1 MTSRP
6 PLPSVAD
13 ALALRAWALR
23 VLAGAVVDDSPA
35 SRQPARAWT
44 LLLRAER
51 CALPLR
57 ARLGAAAGGLPPEAA
72 RVLEEYATEE
82 TKRFLSVAAQL
93 RTAGAELARR
103 GWTGVV
109 LKGGAAAAEG
119 GEPVD
124 VVDLDLLLE
133 PARAA
138 EFAAFL
144 DAGLGARVGGGD
156 PGETLTGGW
165 QLAARR
171 VPGEVEVEV
180 HYAVPHLGEDVAP
193 WEGVRPTRVPGIH
206 RLADATHLWHLL
218 VHSVVHH
225 LERRGQLRELVLL
238 CAAMAAC
245 APESLEQVRR
255 RVDGHAARRPLRAAW
270 EMAEAL
276 GSGGVPDDA
285 FRELAAMRM
294 AMVAGA
300 GDGLPERLRV
310 HAFFPSAFALAA
322 GGGEYRRLWRGTR
335 ASVLPAAGYRGDAW
349 LDRRL
354 PPVAWAARVA
364 VRGARMTAAFPHA
377 WRLHRIVRECVS
389 A

>member
-1 MTSRP
+1 S
-6 PLPSVAD
+6 
-13 ALALRAWALR
+13 
-23 VLAGAVVDDSPA
+23 
-35 SRQPARAWT
+35 
-44 LLLRAER
+44 
-51 CALPLR
+51 
-57 ARLGAAAGGLPPEAA
+57 AALPPEGA

-82 TKRFLSVAAQL
+82 MKRFLSVAAQL

-109 LKGGAAAAEG
+109 LKGGTAAADG
-119 GEPVD
+119 GEPLD

-133 PARAA
+133 RRHAD

-144 DAGLGARVGGGD
+144 DGELGARVGGGD

-165 QLAARR
+165 QLASRR

-180 HYAVPHLGEDVAP
+180 HYTVPHLGADLSP
-193 WEGVRPTRVPGIH
+193 WDGVRPTRVPGIH
-206 RLADATHLWHLL
+206 RLADAMHLWHLL
-218 VHSVVHH
+218 MHSVVHH

-245 APESLEQVRR
+245 PPEALGEVRR
-255 RVDGHAARRPLRAAW
+255 RVDGHPARDALRAAW

-276 GSGGVPDDA
+276 GSGRAPADG
-285 FRELAAMRM
+285 FRAMAATRV

-300 GDGLPERLRV
+300 GERLPEWLRM

-322 GGGEYRRLWRGTR
+322 GGREYRRLWRGTR
-335 ASVLPAAGYRGDAW
+335 ASVLPDGGYRGDAW

-354 PPVAWAARVA
+354 PAAAWAARVA
-364 VRGARMTAAFPHA
+364 VRGARMAAAFPPA
-377 WRLHRIVRECVS
+377 WRLHRQLRALS